1 MLAQT
6 IGPKK
11 GHQVDVCLPL
21 CRIMWDPLI
30 LPLGSGMGR
39 APIDTPTSSSP
50 SRATTTKA
58 WRKAEELWNWVTA
71 QLSMACSSIIN
82 SQDKRRY
89 IIPTAQL
96 TKDPWETDRNQDSVL
111 SNRNCSSTKDN
122 IWRTKGTGRDDIRIA
137 PQLLLANS
145 RITSPQ
151 VITWRLESIT
161 MSTRAHVLMDLRVEK
176 VSKSLL
182 T

>member
-71 QLSMACSSIIN
+71 QSLMACLSIIN

-96 TKDPWETDRNQDSVL
+96 TKDPWETDKNQDSVR
-111 SNRNCSSTKDN
+111 SNRNCSSMKDN
-122 IWRTKGTGRDDIRIA
+122 IWRTKGTGQDDIRIV

-145 RITSPQ
+145 RIISPQ
-151 VITWRLESIT
+151 GITWRLESIT
-161 MSTRAHVLMDLRVEK
+161 MSTKAHVLTDLRVGK

-182 T
+182 I